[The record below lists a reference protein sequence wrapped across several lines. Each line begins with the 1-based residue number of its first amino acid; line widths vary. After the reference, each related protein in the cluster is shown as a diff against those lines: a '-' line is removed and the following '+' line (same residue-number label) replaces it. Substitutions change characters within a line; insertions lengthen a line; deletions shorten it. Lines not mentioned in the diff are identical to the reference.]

1 MMCICMLPPGL
12 SWQAKTPAAAL
23 ALRRPAATLR
33 RAQSLSMQLS
43 TPLFHG
49 FAQEQQERL
58 EQLLLEQS
66 ARDVSIRPARASD
79 RHNVAVLCTN
89 CFFGVHLWSDGP
101 VIFWQRAHIF
111 LQVLRQ
117 VTGRLAIA
125 DDREC
130 RLLVATDRRTGELL
144 ACVDIAVHLFDRQ
157 KQRFE
162 LATDRI
168 PMSHDQKSR
177 FVWLPYVASLA
188 VSGVERRRGLG
199 RKMMRAAEAAARE
212 WGHAEVFLEVGSCNS
227 AARRFYEAVG
237 YRTVGVADADG
248 GGRATAV
255 RLLGW
260 RWEIVTVEKLL
271 MRKHLSRPA
280 RWPSLGLR

>member
-1 MMCICMLPPGL
+1 
-12 SWQAKTPAAAL
+12 
-23 ALRRPAATLR
+23 
-33 RAQSLSMQLS
+33 MQVS

-79 RHNVAVLCTN
+79 RHDIATLCTD
-89 CFFGVHLWSDGP
+89 CFFGAHHWSDGP
-101 VIFWQRAHIF
+101 VIFLQRVQIF

-130 RLLVATDRRTGELL
+130 RLLVATDLRTGELL
-144 ACVDIAVHLFDRQ
+144 ACVDIAVHLFDRHN
-157 KQRFE
+157 QRFE
-162 LATDRI
+162 LATEEPPI
-168 PMSHDQKSR
+168 SNDQKSRR

-188 VSGVERRRGLG
+188 VSTADRRRGLG
-199 RKMMRAAEAAARE
+199 RRMMRAAEAAARE
-212 WGHAEVFLEVGSCNS
+212 WGHRDVFLEVGSCND

-237 YRTVGVADADG
+237 YRTIGVADADG

-260 RWEIVTVEKLL
+260 RWEIVTVEKML
-271 MRKHLSRPA
+271 MRKHLARSVCWPQLSR
-280 RWPSLGLR
+280 